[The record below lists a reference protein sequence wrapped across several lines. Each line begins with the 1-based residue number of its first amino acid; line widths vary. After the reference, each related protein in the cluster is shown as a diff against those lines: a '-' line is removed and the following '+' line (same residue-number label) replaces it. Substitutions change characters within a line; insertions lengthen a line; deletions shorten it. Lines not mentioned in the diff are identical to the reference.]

1 MNLAEPLLPVAS
13 PTPATPAGA
22 SGSGGVGFGIGSDA
36 IGGARRV
43 LGIVQEYVEALGAS
57 LGVESEEEA
66 RACVWLGLQAHLA
79 NAVFTI
85 GRNIGPAMF
94 IAKAGAAQ
102 LPIVMFISGFSV
114 IGIGPVFAKWSKG
127 KRAAKVNYEF
137 CLLSA
142 ALLLLLPLPI
152 AMSTP
157 GSALGTA
164 AAYMLFLAEDLL
176 PMLLMMQSSSLAQGS
191 LTGHAAKRLLGL
203 IQLGCSTGAMTAGLA
218 IAPLVRTFGSTAL
231 LFVQVLLLLASLW
244 PNHMAWWY
252 EDFDEGREGKKKEVQ
267 DASAAPTTSPAG
279 PQKADDSQ
287 RAAQQPIYR
296 SPMIVALAINTFGI
310 IFCKTIVEYQYNVL
324 LASVLS
330 TDEMVAMTGQLYAA
344 AGFSASVLNVFNSPM
359 MRALGMTTTL
369 LICPVSLCVSA
380 LAFAADP
387 LPRCGTRRPA
397 SRDRRP
403 EACPL
408 LRVLDPGLN
417 RRPVSV
423 FSSTR
428 RRRGVRAL
436 PSPTLPSLPRA
447 QVPLVWAAF
456 LGRLV
461 DLTLRWSIN
470 NSTKSLLWIATPRE
484 MQVRAK
490 PIIEG
495 TVKKMTGS
503 CTAFCIGVVSVI
515 LVGDHKLRALALLS
529 AAVAAASSVVCASS
543 GRMYHAAM
551 WAQID
556 RRELV
561 LDEDADRARQYGSS
575 GLVDF
580 EGTIEID
587 PVMAA
592 MVLEKLQSAPPQ
604 AQLCPGG
611 GRRGRGG
618 ARARRV
624 RGTPRRCSSTSC
636 AGWASGCPTLR
647 GAPSSRARSPAS
659 SRSRQRFR
667 WR

>member
-22 SGSGGVGFGIGSDA
+22 SGSGGVGFGIGSGA

-157 GSALGTA
+157 GSALGIA

-359 MRALGMTTTL
+359 MRALGITTTL
-369 LICPVSLCVSA
+369 LICPVSLC
-380 LAFAADP
+380 
-387 LPRCGTRRPA
+387 
-397 SRDRRP
+397 
-403 EACPL
+403 ACPL

-417 RRPVSV
+417 RRP
-423 FSSTR
+423 
-428 RRRGVRAL
+428 
-436 PSPTLPSLPRA
+436 
-447 QVPLVWAAF
+447 VPLVWAAF

-592 MVLEKLQSAPPQ
+592 M
-604 AQLCPGG
+604 AQLCPG
-611 GRRGRGG
+611 
-618 ARARRV
+618 
-624 RGTPRRCSSTSC
+624 
-636 AGWASGCPTLR
+636 W
-647 GAPSSRARSPAS
+647 
-659 SRSRQRFR
+659 
-667 WR
+667 